1 MSKTNCLLMAVNVW
15 LAHVSKDSSTEACT
29 TPVRRDGPAA
39 KESVGMKRL
48 TAGEEKCLY
57 LDFGLKR
64 KDKNEVVDLQKPGDV
79 LHVCLS
85 TRDTKVFRCDR
96 LTNTLTA
103 ASL

>member
-15 LAHVSKDSSTEACT
+15 FAHVSKDSSTEACT

-57 LDFGLKR
+57 LDFGLKKKR
-64 KDKNEVVDLQKPGDV
+64 QE
-79 LHVCLS
+79 
-85 TRDTKVFRCDR
+85 
-96 LTNTLTA
+96 
-103 ASL
+103 